1 MKDDIRESINKL
13 KSLNEGQLKV
23 GDNLYDV
30 HKKPDG
36 QVIFAGETGIL
47 GKDNKVIDW
56 EIIKEL
62 MFKYGKE

>member
-23 GDNLYDV
+23 DNNLFNI

-36 QVIFAGETGIL
+36 QIIFAGEAGIL

-56 EIIKEL
+56 ETIKEL
-62 MFKYGKE
+62 TLKYSKE